1 MRSLLPYL
9 PFYVPFLVTLSYVI
23 KHEKE
28 HTKLWLLIK
37 QLCTKAHI
45 DDGR

>member
-1 MRSLLPYL
+1 MRSLIPYIPFYL
-9 PFYVPFLVTLSYVI
+9 PIMGIFLYVVR
-23 KHEKE
+23 HEKE
-28 HTKLWLLIK
+28 HTKIWLLIK